1 MDNNEEL
8 KGLELLY
15 YLMKRFNMSYND
27 AIKEMKAQNQDMSF
41 MKRYNLS
48 LIQTLSKVMKRGV
61 KWRE

>member
-1 MDNNEEL
+1 MDNNKEL

-27 AIKEMKAQNQDMSF
+27 AIKEMKTHNQDMSF
-41 MKRYNLS
+41 IKHYNLS
-48 LIQTLSKVMKRGV
+48 MKRGV

>member
-1 MDNNEEL
+1 MDNNKEL